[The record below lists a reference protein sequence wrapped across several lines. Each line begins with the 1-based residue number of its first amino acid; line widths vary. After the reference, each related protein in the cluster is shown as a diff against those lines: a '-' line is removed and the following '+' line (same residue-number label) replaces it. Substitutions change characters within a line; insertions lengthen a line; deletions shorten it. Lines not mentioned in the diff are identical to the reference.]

1 MRFKTILILTLI
13 LFLPYVCLSKNTIRD
28 INREIRLKERKL
40 SYIKKRKKKLELLR
54 HKLLK
59 LYITLY
65 IKKAYETNIVKFLKN
80 ADYLS
85 LLKEEEKFKLMERAL
100 VRKIVKIKNEEK
112 RLDVTCRKIQ
122 EEIKKLS
129 EKREKLKAR
138 KAVAIHPIT
147 GRPVDVGDYIFRVE
161 KPSSVFAPISG
172 MVKGITYKHTEI
184 DVLIEN
190 KNCTASIAGL
200 DEIKVNIGD
209 NVLKRQ
215 IIGRINKTKDLYF
228 TLKCKNSGSENYN
241 LFSTF
246 GSR

>member
-1 MRFKTILILTLI
+1 MFFLFFPCICFSQKTAK
-13 LFLPYVCLSKNTIRD
+13 S
-28 INREIRLKERKL
+28 INHIIRLKEKKL
-40 SYIKKRKKKLELLR
+40 IYIKRKKKNLDRLKE
-54 HKLLK
+54 KLLK
-59 LYITLY
+59 VYITLY
-65 IKKAYETNIVKFLKN
+65 IERLYKNNITEFLKK

-85 LLKEEEKFKLMERAL
+85 LLKEEEKFKFIEKAL
-100 VRKIVKIKNEEK
+100 LRKLFKIEDEEK
-112 RLDVTCRKIQ
+112 KLDIAYIKIQ
-122 EEIKKLS
+122 KDIKKLK
-129 EKREKLKAR
+129 EKKEKLKAQ
-138 KAVAIHPIT
+138 KAIAIHPLT
-147 GRPVDVGDYIFRVE
+147 GRAISAGNYIFKV
-161 KPSSVFAPISG
+161 KKSSLVFAPISG

-246 GSR
+246 GSK